1 MAFENGPFS
10 ESFLSAYCVVL
21 LKRLP
26 QSNDVNILF
35 RFLIVGPVMGC
46 LVFQCGR
53 YLRRKL
59 RLKTSHFCDCSRI
72 WRCLSSEIFTQQRQ
86 CRLQMKAL
94 WKHFQYSETVFL
106 FGRYF
111 RRNWHPNMTI
121 VVFSDNAVAEAK

>member
-1 MAFENGPFS
+1 MFCVGETGNVSGETCWIWLISSFEMAFENGPFS

-59 RLKTSHFCDCSRI
+59 RLKTSHFCDYSRI
-72 WRCLSSEIFTQQRQ
+72 L
-86 CRLQMKAL
+86 A
-94 WKHFQYSETVFL
+94 VF
-106 FGRYF
+106 
-111 RRNWHPNMTI
+111 I
-121 VVFSDNAVAEAK
+121 I